1 MLMPNF
7 MVMQALLPRSS
18 NDMSQLQPL
27 LQLFVDTRQAALC
40 NMEGQ
45 PACGRS
51 KALRARSSCSQQKA
65 DLR

>member
-7 MVMQALLPRSS
+7 MVMQALLPHSS
-18 NDMSQLQPL
+18 DDTSQLQPL

-40 NMEGQ
+40 SIEGR
-45 PACGRS
+45 PARGRS
-51 KALRARSSCSQQKA
+51 KALRARCSSSQQMA